1 MGRKSKA
8 AVRKKEILENFY
20 EVIKQEGYENASIAK
35 IADRMDVNP
44 SLLIHYFKTKEEMVV
59 DLVDFILGRYENTF
73 MNMLN
78 DVSDAQKRF
87 DLVTDIM
94 YGASWLQVTD
104 RSVFYACYY
113 LATRH
118 ERIRE
123 HFKKMYNRFKTFLVE
138 ELEKW
143 IEAGIVQQVD
153 AELMAQYMIMM
164 NEGLTYY
171 EGVFLNQEDFE
182 KRGAFA
188 RELVLKTLQG

>member
-8 AVRKKEILENFY
+8 TVRKKEILENFY

-44 SLLIHYFKTKEEMVV
+44 SLLIHYFKTKEEMVI

-73 MNMLN
+73 LNMLN
-78 DVSDAQKRF
+78 NVSDPQKRF

-138 ELEKW
+138 ELVNW
-143 IEAGIVQQVD
+143 MEAGIVQNID

-188 RELVLKTLQG
+188 RELVLKTLKG